1 MLGLAA
7 MHAGEKG
14 LEALVEQYGPA
25 PGGRAMMK
33 AEAEAAAAAIASKRY
48 AVYRSAGT
56 DFCARV
62 GPRSRCFCGHDHKA
76 HGAQGCGTAGCRC
89 RNFRWVPR
97 RPEEVGE
104 WWLPRRRGFQVQR
117 WRAKCRCGHAHTEHH
132 EGHASMLC
140 AVPGC
145 ACMGFTAAFACL
157 ACDKRWEEH
166 ETTEESEA
174 ERRRQ
179 GRPVGPDFFPLAESP
194 KLQRLVFG
202 GEGGVGAHGRGLP
215 SNRKRPSPCPPCAPQ
230 GRAVHPAAPPPPP
243 PPPPPAPRR
252 AGGPPGPPRPDGA
265 GVPCKRNSDCR
276 CPRCAAQGEAVH
288 RDRVAR
294 LRRDAQALKGGGGDL
309 ERRMQK
315 LALERPAPSTL
326 RPANPTHRPERSVL
340 LMDRG
345 MLKERYPD
353 QYPRT
358 RRARPALPP
367 RDLA

>member
-117 WRAKCRCGHAHTEHH
+117 WRAKCR
-132 EGHASMLC
+132 
-140 AVPGC
+140 
-145 ACMGFTAAFACL
+145 
-157 ACDKRWEEH
+157 
-166 ETTEESEA
+166 
-174 ERRRQ
+174 
-179 GRPVGPDFFPLAESP
+179 
-194 KLQRLVFG
+194 
-202 GEGGVGAHGRGLP
+202 
-215 SNRKRPSPCPPCAPQ
+215 
-230 GRAVHPAAPPPPP
+230 
-243 PPPPPAPRR
+243 
-252 AGGPPGPPRPDGA
+252 
-265 GVPCKRNSDCR
+265 
-276 CPRCAAQGEAVH
+276 
-288 RDRVAR
+288 
-294 LRRDAQALKGGGGDL
+294 
-309 ERRMQK
+309 
-315 LALERPAPSTL
+315 
-326 RPANPTHRPERSVL
+326 
-340 LMDRG
+340 
-345 MLKERYPD
+345 
-353 QYPRT
+353 
-358 RRARPALPP
+358 
-367 RDLA
+367 

>member
-76 HGAQGCGTAGCRC
+76 HGAEGCGTAGCRC

-117 WRAKCRCGHAHTEHH
+117 WRAKCRCGHAHTKHH

-202 GEGGVGAHGRGLP
+202 GEGGEGA
-215 SNRKRPSPCPPCAPQ
+215 
-230 GRAVHPAAPPPPP
+230 
-243 PPPPPAPRR
+243 
-252 AGGPPGPPRPDGA
+252 DGA

-294 LRRDAQALKGGGGDL
+294 LRRDAQALKGGGATSSGTCRSWPWSG
-309 ERRMQK
+309 RR
-315 LALERPAPSTL
+315 RRRCGRRT
-326 RPANPTHRPERSVL
+326 
-340 LMDRG
+340 
-345 MLKERYPD
+345 
-353 QYPRT
+353 PRT
-358 RRARPALPP
+358 GPSAPCS
-367 RDLA
+367 

>member
-1 MLGLAA
+1 MPLGTAMLGLAA
-7 MHAGEKG
+7 MHAGKEG

-56 DFCARV
+56 DFCARI

-76 HGAQGCGTAGCRC
+76 HGAQGCGTAGCSC

-104 WWLPRRRGFQVQR
+104 WWLPRRRGFQVKR

-140 AVPGC
+140 RVPGC

-202 GEGGVGAHGRGLP
+202 REGGEGA
-215 SNRKRPSPCPPCAPQ
+215 
-230 GRAVHPAAPPPPP
+230 
-243 PPPPPAPRR
+243 
-252 AGGPPGPPRPDGA
+252 DGT

-294 LRRDAQALKGGGGDL
+294 LRRDASALKGRGPDL
-309 ERRMQK
+309 ERHLQK